1 MFPELFQENFLKRGE
16 DHWKVLIEIRS
27 KYKIKRLIFDQIR
40 HLEFEKVQ
48 ASKRYY
54 STKDDRLR
62 EENIDLRNEIRDLN
76 RKLDIIGEEL
86 DNLKNRLPNLLSP
99 EVGLN
104 SVLIKETLS
113 DLDTKATIPHYEI
126 LERLSRGYIERGV
139 SISGKGFSAYSGEVS
154 RLSRALVN
162 FMLDT
167 LTRVFNYK
175 EITVPLAVSEST
187 LKSTGHLPRF
197 EDHLFKIDSRNLF
210 NGEVGYLIPTSEVPL
225 IALHRNCKFK
235 HLPVWVTS
243 YSECFRAEIQD
254 YGLETRGLI
263 RQHQFGKVELVCF
276 ADGSDL
282 REGVDCDLSHD
293 TDSSPEASN
302 NSAGSDYV
310 HTLML
315 SHIEFLLNL
324 LQLPHRQV
332 LLSSEDTS
340 STAFK
345 TVDFEVYM
353 PSLGHFIE
361 VSSCSNTRDYQTN
374 NLNIRTRSG
383 KNIHAINGSG
393 LAVGRTLSAL
403 LENNCVIRDNGL
415 IQINVPEALRPYLN
429 NDSVIYEPRGGEM
442 FTLKRYISNYKP
454 IYRLSQKPRASPDYS
469 NAAMSVRR
477 EQMFQSI
484 NKQNSKI
491 MLDEADLKLKSV
503 MEQRLFSALPDSWDS
518 NKVTTLQKLI
528 SGTFLSVL
536 FAGGIMAN
544 YYDSKSSNAPRTGED
559 GTHGGDADPN
569 KQFSRTIISCEIHL
583 LSSYLAFISGVQ
595 SGLQHYLGCGIVQ
608 VCP

>member
-1 MFPELFQENFLKRGE
+1 MFPELFQENFLRRGE
-16 DHWKVLIEIRS
+16 DHWNVLIEIRS
-27 KYKIKRLIFDQIR
+27 KYKSKRFISDQIKN
-40 HLEFEKVQ
+40 LEIEKVE

-54 STKDDRLR
+54 STKNEQLR

-76 RKLDIIGEEL
+76 HKLDIIGEEL

-99 EVGLN
+99 EVGSD
-104 SVLIKETLS
+104 SVIIKETLG
-113 DLDTKATIPHYEI
+113 DLSTKATIPHYEI

-167 LTRVFNYK
+167 LTRILNYK

-197 EDHLFKIDSRNLF
+197 EDHLFRIDSRNLF

-225 IALHRNCKFK
+225 IALHKNCKFK
-235 HLPVWVTS
+235 YLPVWVTS
-243 YSECFRAEIQD
+243 YSECFRSEIQD

-282 REGVDCDLSHD
+282 SEAVDYDFSNN
-293 TDSSPEASN
+293 TDSSSEPSN
-302 NSAGSDYV
+302 NTTGSDYV
-310 HTLML
+310 HKLML

-340 STAFK
+340 STSFK

-383 KNIHAINGSG
+383 KNIHSINGSG
-393 LAVGRTLSAL
+393 LAIGRTLSAL

-415 IQINVPEALRPYLN
+415 IQINIPEALRPYLN
-429 NDSVIYEPRGGEM
+429 NDSLSCGEM
-442 FTLKRYISNYKP
+442 FMFKRYISNYKP
-454 IYRLSQKPRASPDYS
+454 SYRLNNKPIS
-469 NAAMSVRR
+469 NPNYGNTPKSVRR

-484 NKQNSKI
+484 KKQNNKI
-491 MLDEADLKLKSV
+491 ILDEADLKLKSV

-518 NKVTTLQKLI
+518 NKVTNLQKFI
-528 SGTFLSVL
+528 SGTFLSLL
-536 FAGGIMAN
+536 FGGGIMAN

-559 GTHGGDADPN
+559 STHSSDVDPN

-608 VCP
+608 VWP